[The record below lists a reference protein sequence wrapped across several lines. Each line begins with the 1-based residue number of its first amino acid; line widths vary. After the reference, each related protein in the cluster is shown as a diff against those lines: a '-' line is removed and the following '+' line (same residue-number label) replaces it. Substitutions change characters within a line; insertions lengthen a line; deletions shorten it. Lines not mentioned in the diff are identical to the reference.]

1 MFSNHPWALLFFL
14 AGIGLRCLS
23 GAVAQAQTAQ
33 PQPAQLEGRPVTAIR
48 IADQS
53 GNVLDENV
61 TGLPLQLN
69 QPFTLAAE
77 RESLRQLYRRGRYAD
92 IVAQVTTAPEA
103 FQVDFVVRLNFFINA
118 VRVTGLHEPPTPSLT
133 SSPIPLPPAHPSPHS
148 PIP

>member
-1 MFSNHPWALLFFL
+1 MFANHECEVVFFL
-14 AGIGLRCLS
+14 GGIGLRCLS
-23 GAVAQAQTAQ
+23 GDVAQAQTAP

-48 IADQS
+48 IVDQS

-92 IVAQVTTAPEA
+92 TVAQVTNAPEGLPEH
-103 FQVDFVVRLNFFINA
+103 FVVRINVLSNVA
-118 VRVTGLHEPPTPSLT
+118 R
-133 SSPIPLPPAHPSPHS
+133 A
-148 PIP
+148 